1 MAAANARR
9 PLAPAPLY
17 TAPVAELRIP
27 FFRPSITDED
37 VATVASCLRSGW
49 LTSGPN
55 VAAFERELA
64 DYVGARFVNVVNSC
78 TAALHLALRAWG
90 IGPGDEV
97 ITTPYTF
104 ASTVTVILHAGA
116 EPVLADIRPEDGNI
130 DPVEIERRLTPRTK
144 AIVPVHFAGEPC
156 DMDAILAIARARNLK
171 VLEDAAH
178 ALGTKYRGRMV
189 GSIGDAAAFSF
200 YATKN
205 ITTGEGGALATDDEA
220 LSERVRIL
228 TLHGM
233 TRDAWNRYDAG
244 GSWRYD
250 IQELGFKDN
259 LPDPAAALGRSQL
272 RRAEALRARR
282 ERAARRYLEQ
292 LRDDPYLIL
301 PGFDPR
307 NRHAWHLFVV
317 RVRDG
322 APRGRDDVIRELAA
336 RGIGTSVHFIPVH
349 FHTAFR
355 RLGRWREGDFPVAEA
370 FFRGAIS
377 LPLYPDMTDAEVDTV
392 CEALREAVR
401 GRPALAG

>member
-1 MAAANARR
+1 MAE
-9 PLAPAPLY
+9 
-17 TAPVAELRIP
+17 VRIP
-27 FFRPSITDED
+27 FFRPSITEED
-37 VATVASCLRSGW
+37 IHAVESCLRSGW

-64 DYVGARFVNVVNSC
+64 DYVGARYVNVVNSC
-78 TAALHLALRAWG
+78 TAAMHLALRAWG

-116 EPVLADIRPEDGNI
+116 EPVLADIRDHDGNI
-130 DPVEIERRLTPRTK
+130 DPAEVERTLSSRTK
-144 AIVPVHFAGEPC
+144 AILPVHFAGEPC
-156 DMDAILAIARARNLK
+156 DLDALLAIARPRGLK

-178 ALGTKYRGRMV
+178 ALGAKYRGRMV
-189 GSIGDAAAFSF
+189 GTIGDATAFSF

-205 ITTGEGGALATDDEA
+205 ITTGEGGALATDDET
-220 LSERVRIL
+220 LSERVRVL

-233 TRDAWNRYDAG
+233 TKDAWNRYDAG
-244 GSWRYD
+244 GSWWYD
-250 IQELGFKDN
+250 IQEFGFKDN

-292 LRDDPYLIL
+292 LRDDPYLML

-317 RVRDG
+317 RIRDG
-322 APRGRDDVIRELAA
+322 APRSRDEVVQALAA
-336 RGIGTSVHFIPVH
+336 QGIGTSVHFIPVH
-349 FHTAFR
+349 YHSAFR

-392 CEALREAVR
+392 CEALRDAVR
-401 GRPALAG
+401 GKAVPAV

>member
-1 MAAANARR
+1 
-9 PLAPAPLY
+9 
-17 TAPVAELRIP
+17 VAELRIP
-27 FFRPSITDED
+27 FFRPSITEED
-37 VATVASCLRSGW
+37 VAAVAACLRSGW

-78 TAALHLALRAWG
+78 TAAMHLALRAWD

-116 EPVLADIRPEDGNI
+116 EPVLADIRSHDGNI
-130 DPVEIERRLTPRTK
+130 DPAEVERRLSPRTK
-144 AIVPVHFAGEPC
+144 AVLPVHFAGEPC
-156 DMDAILAIARARNLK
+156 DMDAILDIARSRGLK

-220 LSERVRIL
+220 LSERVRVL

-233 TRDAWNRYDAG
+233 TKDAWHRYDAG

-349 FHTAFR
+349 FHSAFR

-401 GRPALAG
+401 GKPALAS

>member
-1 MAAANARR
+1 MAE
-9 PLAPAPLY
+9 
-17 TAPVAELRIP
+17 VRIP
-27 FFRPSITDED
+27 FFRPSITEED
-37 VATVASCLRSGW
+37 IHAVESCLRSGW

-64 DYVGARFVNVVNSC
+64 DYVGARYVNVVNSC
-78 TAALHLALRAWG
+78 TAAMHLALRAWG

-116 EPVLADIRPEDGNI
+116 EPVLADIRDHDGNI
-130 DPVEIERRLTPRTK
+130 DPAEVERTLSSRTK
-144 AIVPVHFAGEPC
+144 AILPVHFAGEPC
-156 DMDAILAIARARNLK
+156 DLDALLAIARPRGLK

-178 ALGTKYRGRMV
+178 ALGAKYRGRMV
-189 GSIGDAAAFSF
+189 GTIGDATAFSF

-205 ITTGEGGALATDDEA
+205 ITTGEGGALATDDET
-220 LSERVRIL
+220 LSERVRVL

-233 TRDAWNRYDAG
+233 TKDAWNRYDAG
-244 GSWRYD
+244 GSWWYD
-250 IQELGFKDN
+250 IQEFGFKDN

-317 RVRDG
+317 RIRDG
-322 APRGRDDVIRELAA
+322 APRSRDEVVQALAA
-336 RGIGTSVHFIPVH
+336 QGIGTSVHFIPVH
-349 FHTAFR
+349 YHSAFR

-392 CEALREAVR
+392 CEALRDAVR
-401 GRPALAG
+401 GKAVPAV